1 MLRAAS
7 DSRLTV
13 GVSDSDPKNKKI
25 DHATP
30 TQTPQVLQK
39 TLDLD
44 RRFRDDLPPL
54 PPPRQPVPL
63 SSPRSPAPQQPTAS
77 PRPPMPAPQQLST
90 PRPTFPQGPVPGAKS
105 PVAPPSNIAPTIA
118 PVSLL
123 KPNAARPTPMP
134 QPAPLTARPNTS
146 PAVPPRVPPIAPRV
160 VPHVVTSNPT
170 PAPLAV
176 KAPMRA
182 APPSP
187 VDFARQQDT
196 AVTVKSLPVV
206 EAAPKPAP
214 VITAPSHV
222 PAFELPLPVEPATVE
237 KPAPRKSGALS
248 EVLAAPARWWQR
260 LGAFAVDGLLIGGL
274 VFLMLSAASLAVGRG
289 GGGDALSAV
298 GKLAVPG
305 AALGTLLSLVYA
317 TLSAVL
323 FRGRTAGRLVFAIRL
338 VDKTGDAPQFTRAIV
353 RAVLAVV
360 SFLLFLS
367 GFWLALFDRKGQTLH
382 DKLTGTFIVRAS
394 V

>member
-1 MLRAAS
+1 MLRLGS

-13 GVSDSDPKNKKI
+13 WVSDSDPKNKKI

-30 TQTPQVLQK
+30 IQTPQVLQK
-39 TLDLD
+39 NLDLD
-44 RRFRDDLPPL
+44 RRFRDELPPL
-54 PPPRQPVPL
+54 SPQRAPVPL
-63 SSPRSPAPQQPTAS
+63 ASPRPPASLQQTAS
-77 PRPPMPAPQQLST
+77 PRPPVPSHPSQRPAV
-90 PRPTFPQGPVPGAKS
+90 PQGPVPGAKS

-118 PVSLL
+118 PVSLHR
-123 KPNAARPTPMP
+123 PSSARPTPMP
-134 QPAPLTARPNTS
+134 QPVPLATRPSAS

-160 VPHVVTSNPT
+160 VPHVVASPAT
-170 PAPLAV
+170 PASLAV
-176 KAPMRA
+176 TAPLRA

-187 VDFARQQDT
+187 VDFALHQDT
-196 AVTVKSLPVV
+196 AVTVKSLPVIDTAV
-206 EAAPKPAP
+206 KTAPI
-214 VITAPSHV
+214 ITAPSHV
-222 PAFELPLPVEPATVE
+222 PAFELPPPAEPAAVE
-237 KPAPRKSGALS
+237 KPLPKKAGAFG

-260 LGAFAVDGLLIGGL
+260 LGAFLVDGLLIGGL

-289 GGGDALSAV
+289 GSGDALSAV
-298 GKLAVPG
+298 GKLAIPG

-338 VDKTGDAPQFTRAIV
+338 VDKTGDAPQFTRAII

-360 SFLLFLS
+360 SFLLLLS

-382 DKLTGTFIVRAS
+382 DKLTGTFVVRAS